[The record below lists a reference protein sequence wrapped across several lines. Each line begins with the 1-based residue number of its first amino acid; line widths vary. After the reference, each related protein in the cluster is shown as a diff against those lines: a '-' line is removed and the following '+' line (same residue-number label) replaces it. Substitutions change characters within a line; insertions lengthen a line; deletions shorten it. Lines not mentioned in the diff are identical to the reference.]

1 VTEFSRWPIDACV
14 EIAQGIDLGPL
25 EISRSSVI
33 CLGHLRSLRV
43 TNSRKVPRMRMCQS
57 VVFWHGPWDGLPRA
71 LILPLGAVSWL
82 EGSES
87 KGLIQGLESRVL

>member
-1 VTEFSRWPIDACV
+1 
-14 EIAQGIDLGPL
+14 
-25 EISRSSVI
+25 
-33 CLGHLRSLRV
+33 
-43 TNSRKVPRMRMCQS
+43 MRQS